1 MKYNFNFI
9 YNNWLSITI
18 TISIVIILF
27 SFLPLNASSTM
38 QGTDKYLHTVAYF
51 FLSFPAA
58 LRKPTKHIFIISYFF
73 SFGLAIELIQ
83 PYFDRYFELFDLIA
97 NFIGILLA
105 ITFADLVRKYYS
117 N

>member
-1 MKYNFNFI
+1 MII
-9 YNNWLSITI
+9 YNYWLSITI
-18 TISIVIILF
+18 ILSAVIIFF
-27 SFLPLNASSTM
+27 SFFSINLSSTVHD
-38 QGTDKYLHTVAYF
+38 TDKYLHTVAYF

-83 PYFDRYFELFDLIA
+83 PYFDRYFELSDLIA